1 MLSNL
6 RRKPSSLVS
15 LALVLFPGVLTVP
28 AAHAQA
34 LDPCTAT
41 HFVSSQLI
49 TSSSCVP
56 FSGTFYNSA
65 TSEMVNVSGNL
76 LVAASLVPPVP
87 FHPPSPASP
96 MVTFTMLTT
105 LLNSKV
111 TATGASGTVY
121 TVNGSNLKQIQYP
134 PVPAP
139 PAVRSFP
146 LPQLAEH
153 PPVPLAATRISAS
166 RFFRL
171 GLQAAFPAARSA
183 GSICTCCCN

>member
-1 MLSNL
+1 MHGHAHRQLCADDLIRL
-6 RRKPSSLVS
+6 RSVYRHLLQLGDRRNGERQRQPPGRRQPDSPKPFGQV
-15 LALVLFPGVLTVP
+15 
-28 AAHAQA
+28 
-34 LDPCTAT
+34 
-41 HFVSSQLI
+41 
-49 TSSSCVP
+49 
-56 FSGTFYNSA
+56 
-65 TSEMVNVSGNL
+65 
-76 LVAASLVPPVP
+76 
-87 FHPPSPASP
+87 PPSPIGQR
-96 MVTFTMLTT
+96 VTFTLLTT
-105 LLNSKV
+105 LRNSKV